1 MSLWSTVEMPVR
13 GALSSSAPV
22 AAPPTPQKH
31 TATQKTIENVSFA
44 CVGLNKCLNTT
55 LMHLVYSLFKQGN
68 KNWVIRCILHICV
81 LPASVTTVR
90 GGFSCYS
97 CYWLM
102 KGLEL
107 QCPLSPNL
115 WQTFWLLLSNFHF
128 QTTSF
133 LFLSQQ
139 RSLCLPHAASRNT
152 FLAFVM
158 PAVSTKQHLFSRLNL
173 PNKNA
178 TFSLREF

>member
-22 AAPPTPQKH
+22 AALPTPQKH

-68 KNWVIRCILHICV
+68 TNWVIRCILHICV

-115 WQTFWLLLSNFHF
+115 WHKHFGFYFQTFTFKPLLSYFWASSVH
-128 QTTSF
+128 
-133 LFLSQQ
+133 
-139 RSLCLPHAASRNT
+139 CVCHMLPVVT
-152 FLAFVM
+152 PFW
-158 PAVSTKQHLFSRLNL
+158 HL
-173 PNKNA
+173 
-178 TFSLREF
+178 